1 MNESATRPTWGER
14 GRTAFW
20 WVSAFAVYLIIVQ
33 VLGFA
38 AAPFVL
44 RYGVLEQG
52 VTAEVAQILRWT
64 FLVAV
69 LCLPALVV
77 ARVARWGRERSSKR
91 GLIQRVKAFRA
102 RQKAHWIQARQS
114 RR

>member
-1 MNESATRPTWGER
+1 MDVSVARPTWGER
-14 GRTAFW
+14 GRTVFR
-20 WVSAFAVYLIIVQ
+20 WVAAFAAYLVIVQ

-64 FLVAV
+64 FLFAV

-77 ARVARWGRERSSKR
+77 ARVARRWPERKNKP
-91 GLIQRVKAFRA
+91 GLMQRVTAFRA
-102 RQKAHWIQARQS
+102 RQKARWNQARQS